1 MTAATATA
9 PERLVEPAPQEA
21 PALVLLSERI
31 AELSATGEAT
41 FRLVGPDGSET
52 ELPASALEA
61 LQTVAAALAKG
72 QTITLV
78 PHGKELTTQQAAD
91 LLHIS
96 RTYLVKLLDRGEIP
110 FHYAG
115 SHRRLKIEDVLDY
128 RRRRAEHRRQK
139 LAELTA
145 LSEELGVGYE

>member
-1 MTAATATA
+1 MATATA
-9 PERLVEPAPQEA
+9 PSSEQLIEPTSDQA
-21 PALVLLSERI
+21 PAIELLRALIEALSA
-31 AELSATGEAT
+31 AELPP
-41 FRLVGPDGSET
+41 RLTGPDGAE
-52 ELPASALEA
+52 
-61 LQTVAAALAKG
+61 AALPMAVFDALKTVVDALAVG
-72 QTITLV
+72 QSITLV

-96 RTYLVKLLDRGEIP
+96 RTYLVKLLERDEIAY
-110 FHYAG
+110 HYAG
-115 SHRRLKIEDVLDY
+115 THRRVKIEDVLDY